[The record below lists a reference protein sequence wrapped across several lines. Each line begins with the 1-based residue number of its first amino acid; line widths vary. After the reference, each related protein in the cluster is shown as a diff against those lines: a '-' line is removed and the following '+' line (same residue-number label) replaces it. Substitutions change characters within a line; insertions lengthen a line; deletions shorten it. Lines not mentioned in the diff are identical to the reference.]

1 MDDMLNFQLGNIK
14 SNMPWIEADLLK
26 ELIQYKDRDIL
37 GYASGLIS
45 DAMKNK
51 ISGEIYIPRE
61 AVYPFYKLF
70 ISGLTDT
77 LAYALYNC
85 INANKDYFYRYYLL
99 DEDDS
104 VKRRLQEDISIFKTT
119 CMLPDDIILCLFK
132 LNGIMHNVVRGEY
145 SISSYIPELK
155 SQDMVDVKFTSS
167 GYDQL
172 INNII
177 YMNVN
182 AAQIVSI
189 TIEKIM
195 KIILQQNKVNIEMSS
210 LYAYFYKHAT
220 EN

>member
-26 ELIQYKDRDIL
+26 ELIQYKDADIL
-37 GYASGLIS
+37 GYTSGLIS

-51 ISGEIYIPRE
+51 IAGEISIPRE

-70 ISGLTDT
+70 ISGFTDT
-77 LAYALYNC
+77 LAYALYNY

-119 CMLPDDIILCLFK
+119 CMLPDEIILCLFK
-132 LNGIMHNVVRGEY
+132 LNGIMYDVVRGEY

-155 SQDMVDVKFTSS
+155 NQDMVDVKFTSS

-172 INNII
+172 INNLI

-195 KIILQQNKVNIEMSS
+195 KIILQKNKVNIEMSS
-210 LYAYFYKHAT
+210 LYAYFYKHAI